1 MTGLVE
7 INKDVSVF
15 PYEADKTIELD
26 TYDKA
31 NNLNYLTAAEARKLA
46 AALIHMADEIDPE
59 NRESYL
65 VDAYTLDVYKREADE
80 ALEKAHAW
88 HPCNH
93 ELDHENNEIYKAKLA
108 EIGQWILGYSPE
120 VGK

>member
-7 INKDVSVF
+7 INKGVSVF

-31 NNLNYLTAAEARKLA
+31 DNLNYLTAAEARKLA
-46 AALIHMADEIDPE
+46 AALIHMADEADPE

-80 ALEKAHAW
+80 AATEASRIHLFADSEHGYQEA
-88 HPCNH
+88 
-93 ELDHENNEIYKAKLA
+93 YRAKLA
-108 EIGQWILGYSPE
+108 EIGQWVLGYSKE
-120 VGK
+120 AAK